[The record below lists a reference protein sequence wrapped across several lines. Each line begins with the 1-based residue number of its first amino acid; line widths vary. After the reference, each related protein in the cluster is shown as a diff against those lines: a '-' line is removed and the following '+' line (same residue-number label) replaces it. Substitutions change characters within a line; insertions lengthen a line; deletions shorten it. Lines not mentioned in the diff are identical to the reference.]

1 MLFFKVKKYI
11 KSFIILFL
19 YVTIQKN
26 FFLIILVTLT
36 INFTKYKNWLT
47 SIYNQWLIQ
56 IELFFMYNLSN
67 KSVFYFVFRV
77 VYFVG

>member
-36 INFTKYKNWLT
+36 INFTKYKN
-47 SIYNQWLIQ
+47 
-56 IELFFMYNLSN
+56 
-67 KSVFYFVFRV
+67 
-77 VYFVG
+77 